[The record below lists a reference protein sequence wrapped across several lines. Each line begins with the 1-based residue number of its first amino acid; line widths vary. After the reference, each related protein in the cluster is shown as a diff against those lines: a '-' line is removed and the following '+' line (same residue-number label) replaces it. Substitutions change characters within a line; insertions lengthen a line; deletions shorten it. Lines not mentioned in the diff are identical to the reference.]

1 MIDKVFFDV
10 YFIYGN
16 TCSGKDTIG
25 VELEKKD
32 GFAYISFGKLKRKE
46 ILNQTEIGILL
57 EKQIKQRQSITPEAG
72 VEIIVKSLVPGSNII
87 SGFPIS
93 KEELKTLKES
103 LNTLSNWTIKGVIM
117 LEIDESLISERFFNR
132 RVCPVC
138 QFPGRE
144 GNICPTHNVP
154 LVKRFNCD
162 EEELVFRLALYN
174 NRIKPFLESGALKE
188 YPQLIIN
195 ISNLSK
201 SEMIEKVRSFIQ
213 KINEKEEKDD
223 E

>member
-1 MIDKVFFDV
+1 MVGRVFSDV
-10 YFIYGN
+10 YFLYGN

-25 VELEKKD
+25 VGLEKKD

-46 ILNQTEIGILL
+46 ILSQTEIGILL
-57 EKQIKQRQSITPEAG
+57 EKQIKQGQPITPEIG
-72 VEIIVKSLVPGSNII
+72 VELIVKSLAPGSNII
-87 SGFPIS
+87 AGFPIS
-93 KEELKTLKES
+93 REELEALKES
-103 LNTLSNWTIKGVIM
+103 LNSLSNWIIKGVIV

-154 LVKRFNCD
+154 LIKRFDCN
-162 EEELVFRLALYN
+162 EKELAFRLALYS
-174 NRIKPFLESGALKE
+174 NRIKPFLESEALGK
-188 YPQLIIN
+188 YPQIVID

-201 SEMIEKVRSFIQ
+201 SEMVEKVRSFIQ
-213 KINEKEEKDD
+213 KTNGKEEKDGK
-223 E
+223 